1 MNIQSLCSINMAGRF
16 ATIATLLLA
25 ACAPFNRSAPQQ
37 VEANNPTV
45 SYKYRSDDEL
55 IQTNQ
60 LAETFCSQY
69 RLAPRSSGFSRDGA
83 GNNLVNYEC
92 VPPAGSAAS
101 AVNSNLT
108 YTYRSDQELL
118 DVSRSAHNYCLNN
131 GSSRVT
137 SDIVTHAN
145 GTRTVTFQCSSS

>member
-1 MNIQSLCSINMAGRF
+1 MNVQSLSSGNMTSR
-16 ATIATLLLA
+16 IAAIAALLLA

-45 SYKYRSDDEL
+45 SYKYRNDDEL

-69 RLAPRSSGFSRDGA
+69 RLAPRSLGFTRDHA
-83 GNNLVNYEC
+83 GNNLVNFEC
-92 VPPAGSAAS
+92 VPTLASAAP
-101 AVNSNLT
+101 AVNPNLT

-118 DVSRSAHNYCLNN
+118 DVSRSAHSYCLNN

-137 SDIVTHAN
+137 SDIVSNAN
-145 GTRTVTFQCSSS
+145 GTRTVTFQCNPS

>member
-1 MNIQSLCSINMAGRF
+1 MNIQSLNAMHSARGL
-16 ATIATLLLA
+16 ATIVVLSLT
-25 ACAPFNRSAPQQ
+25 ACAPFDRSAPQQ
-37 VEANNPTV
+37 VEASNPTV
-45 SYKYRSDDEL
+45 SYEYRNDGEL

-69 RLAPRSSGFSRDGA
+69 RLAPRSLGFTRDHA

-92 VPPAGSAAS
+92 VPATGTALAP
-101 AVNSNLT
+101 VNPNLT

-118 DVSRSAHNYCLNN
+118 DVSRTAQSYCLNN

-137 SDIVTHAN
+137 SDIVSNGN
-145 GTRTVTFQCSSS
+145 GTRTVTFQCRSS